1 MPDKRKNQASE
12 EKTPWPA
19 GEYVVTVDK
28 LRLEEFAENDQAKKE
43 PVQTYIYEKGEE
55 VELDE
60 AEANRHG
67 EGGAIAKP
75 DTLEAKVAQGEVHST
90 HAPPPGLTDEDI
102 DKRIEALEQVRED
115 RKTTK
120 DESAEEPS
128 KDEPEGPN
136 EAPAEKQKRGAN
148 KGADAQPK

>member
-12 EKTPWPA
+12 EKSPWPA
-19 GEYVVTVDK
+19 GEYVVTTDK
-28 LRLEEFAENDQAKKE
+28 LRLEEFAENDQVRKE

-60 AEANRHG
+60 AEACRHG
-67 EGGAIAKP
+67 DGGAIAKP
-75 DTLEAKVAQGEVHST
+75 DTLEAKIAQGEVQYT
-90 HAPPPGLTDEDI
+90 HAPPPGLSDEDI

-136 EAPAEKQKRGAN
+136 DKKKGGAN